1 MNRFQVIVM
10 DKDGAYLMM
19 EVFRTASDA
28 VEWMCDNFHR
38 IIKER
43 PEAEWWQMSRLD
55 LNQ

>member
-1 MNRFQVIVM
+1 MNRFQVTVM

-19 EVFRTASDA
+19 EVFRTAVEA
-28 VEWMCDNFHR
+28 VEWMCDNFHK

-43 PEAEWWQMSRLD
+43 PEAQWWRMDKVD